1 MAQRPIVHVQ
11 TVRIPSVHPSL
22 RPVRFAL
29 GLLCSVG
36 VLAAAPPAHSH
47 AIESSL
53 ERLSALNDKLLLES
67 RFGNGEPASDAVVR
81 LVPPGGQPVE
91 VGRTDGQG
99 RLSFTL
105 PSQASADWEVQVD
118 GGPGHRDYLEL
129 PAGSGPAA
137 RVQGEPRPPLLAGR
151 SPLAAVGLLGLGG
164 LSLGSLQLL
173 RRRQQRDR
181 PSPTGSPR

>member
-1 MAQRPIVHVQ
+1 MARLPMFSS
-11 TVRIPSVHPSL
+11 PL
-22 RPVRFAL
+22 RPAQVAV
-29 GLLCSVG
+29 GLLCG
-36 VLAAAPPAHSH
+36 VCALAAAPAARSH

-53 ERLSALNDKLLLES
+53 ERLSALNDQLLLET

-99 RLSFTL
+99 RLSFQL
-105 PSQASADWEVQVD
+105 PSQASGDWEVQVD

-137 RVQGEPRPPLLAGR
+137 QVPGQPRLPKAATAAGGAPLL
-151 SPLAAVGLLGLGG
+151 AVGLLGLGG
-164 LSLGSLQLL
+164 LGLGSWKLV
-173 RRRQQRDR
+173 RRRR
-181 PSPTGSPR
+181 

>member
-1 MAQRPIVHVQ
+1 MARLPMF
-11 TVRIPSVHPSL
+11 PSPL
-22 RPVRFAL
+22 RPAQVAA
-29 GLLCSVG
+29 GLLCG
-36 VLAAAPPAHSH
+36 VCALAAAPAARSH

-53 ERLSALNDKLLLES
+53 ERLSALNDQLLLES

-99 RLSFTL
+99 RLNFQL

-129 PAGSGPAA
+129 PASSGPAA
-137 RVQGEPRPPLLAGR
+137 QVESQPRLPLAAAAVGRAPLL
-151 SPLAAVGLLGLGG
+151 AVGLLGLGG
-164 LSLGSLQLL
+164 LGLGGLKLV
-173 RRRQQRDR
+173 RRRR
-181 PSPTGSPR
+181 

>member
-1 MAQRPIVHVQ
+1 M
-11 TVRIPSVHPSL
+11 
-22 RPVRFAL
+22 
-29 GLLCSVG
+29 
-36 VLAAAPPAHSH
+36 AAAPAAHSH

-137 RVQGEPRPPLLAGR
+137 RVQGEPRLPLLAGR
-151 SPLAAVGLLGLGG
+151 SPLVAVGLLGLGG
-164 LSLGSLQLL
+164 LGLGLGSLQLL

-181 PSPTGSPR
+181 PSPTGTPR

>member
-1 MAQRPIVHVQ
+1 MARLPMF
-11 TVRIPSVHPSL
+11 PSAL
-22 RPVRFAL
+22 RPAQVAVGLFCAVCAL
-29 GLLCSVG
+29 ASAP
-36 VLAAAPPAHSH
+36 AARSH

-53 ERLSALNDKLLLES
+53 ERLSALNDQLLLES

-99 RLSFTL
+99 RLSFQL

-129 PAGSGPAA
+129 PASSGPAA
-137 RVQGEPRPPLLAGR
+137 QAQSQPRLPLDPGS
-151 SPLAAVGLLGLGG
+151 SPLVAVGLLGLGG
-164 LSLGSLQLL
+164 LGLGLGSVRLM
-173 RRRQQRDR
+173 RRRQRGQSTR
-181 PSPTGSPR
+181 G